1 MAKNDY
7 NDESKSGRIRQS
19 IKEKKNHGKIP
30 FGLNSPYH
38 SKL

>member
-19 IKEKKNHGKIP
+19 IKEKKIAK
-30 FGLNSPYH
+30 SP
-38 SKL
+38 LV